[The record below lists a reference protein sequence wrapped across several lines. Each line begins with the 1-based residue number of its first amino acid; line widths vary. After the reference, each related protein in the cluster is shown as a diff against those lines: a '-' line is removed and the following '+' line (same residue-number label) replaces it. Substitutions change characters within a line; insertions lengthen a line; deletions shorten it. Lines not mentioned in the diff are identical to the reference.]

1 MEVFLQQKRF
11 WAPRTCVDD
20 GKQPTILMFFWK
32 DIAQKRNFIYF
43 KQFHSFLRETRT
55 NLFCETSGGSMSKKS
70 FEEALESL
78 EQITRE
84 LENGDLS
91 LEKSLKKFD
100 EGIKLA
106 ELCNHKLEEAQQKV
120 DLLLK
125 KDGKLVSVP
134 FINSGAAPDE
144 DDA

>member
-1 MEVFLQQKRF
+1 
-11 WAPRTCVDD
+11 
-20 GKQPTILMFFWK
+20 
-32 DIAQKRNFIYF
+32 
-43 KQFHSFLRETRT
+43 
-55 NLFCETSGGSMSKKS
+55 MSKKT

-106 ELCNHKLEEAQQKV
+106 ELCNQRLEEAQQKV

-125 KDGKLVSVP
+125 KDGRLVSVP
-134 FINSGAAPDE
+134 FNNSGAAADDE
-144 DDA
+144 E

>member
-1 MEVFLQQKRF
+1 
-11 WAPRTCVDD
+11 
-20 GKQPTILMFFWK
+20 
-32 DIAQKRNFIYF
+32 
-43 KQFHSFLRETRT
+43 
-55 NLFCETSGGSMSKKS
+55 MSKKS

-78 EQITRE
+78 EQITQE

-106 ELCNHKLEEAQQKV
+106 ELCNQKLEEAQQKV

-134 FINSGAAPDE
+134 FVPSGAAPDE
-144 DDA
+144 DDT

>member
-1 MEVFLQQKRF
+1 
-11 WAPRTCVDD
+11 
-20 GKQPTILMFFWK
+20 
-32 DIAQKRNFIYF
+32 
-43 KQFHSFLRETRT
+43 
-55 NLFCETSGGSMSKKS
+55 MSKKS

-78 EQITRE
+78 EQITQE

-125 KDGKLVSVP
+125 KDGRLISVP
-134 FINSGAAPDE
+134 FVSTAAASDE
-144 DDA
+144 DEV